1 MSTPSWKEQFTLTIT
16 DTDVCGR
23 DAKFVLPAEASADL
37 FLNATKSVAR
47 KAQIPGFRP
56 GKAPLSLVKAR
67 SKGYVD
73 EEAGRLIQVAAYDLL
88 SKKADELDIISYSKL
103 EPVGTLE
110 EGKEFTMKCDFEIAP
125 EFELPDYKDLG
136 EVADAEDTAKIEE
149 DLIERAKAQYSS
161 FVPITDA
168 AKEGDMLHV
177 SYESDFELPDYKDLG
192 EAAAV
197 EDVAKIEEDLIERAK
212 AQYSSFVP
220 IADAAKEGDMLHV
233 SYESDFVLPDDASDS
248 LKRAVKN
255 DSAWI
260 YLIGQEMIP
269 GVNAAMTGA
278 TVGEERTFTAEFPAN
293 WREEALRGQKVTYK
307 MKVHDG
313 QRREPIED
321 MAKLAEKMEFKSAE
335 ELTKFYHDLAVRQAE
350 IMSRSKTMESIQAA
364 LLEKAPQFDLPKKSL
379 ETATDNEFKLLEYAV
394 GQDKDAL
401 EKFNAEKDQHMEEAK
416 QKASEQ
422 LRKNFIMRKIAK
434 IEEVKLSEQEV
445 AQAIQNM
452 AQQTRM
458 EPARL
463 AEILQRTGRLNELE
477 IELLVEKTLG
487 VLAERRM
494 KAAAK

>member
-1 MSTPSWKEQFTLTIT
+1 MSTPSWKEQFSLTIT

-37 FLNATKSVAR
+37 FLNATRSVAR

-56 GKAPLSLVKAR
+56 GKAPLAMVKAR
-67 SKGYVD
+67 YKGYVN

-103 EPVGTLE
+103 EPEGTLE

-136 EVADAEDTAKIEE
+136 EVAASEDAAKIEE

-177 SYESDFELPDYKDLG
+177 SYESDFALP
-192 EAAAV
+192 E
-197 EDVAKIEEDLIERAK
+197 
-212 AQYSSFVP
+212 
-220 IADAAKEGDMLHV
+220 
-233 SYESDFVLPDDASDS
+233 DASDS

-278 TVGEERTFTAEFPAN
+278 TVGEERTFTAEFPAD
-293 WREEALRGQKVTYK
+293 WREEGLRGQKVTYK

-335 ELTKFYHDLAVRQAE
+335 ELSKFYHDLAVRQAE
-350 IMSRSKTMESIQAA
+350 IMTRSKTMESIQAA
-364 LLEKAPQFDLPKKSL
+364 ILEKAPQFDLPKKSL
-379 ETATDNEFKLLEYAV
+379 ETATDNEYKLLQYAV
-394 GQDKDAL
+394 GQDKEAL
-401 EKFNAEKDQHMEEAK
+401 EKFEAEKDQHMDEAK
-416 QKASEQ
+416 KKASDQ

>member
-1 MSTPSWKEQFTLTIT
+1 MSNPSWKEQLTLNIT

-23 DAKFVLPAEASADL
+23 DAKFVLSAEGSADL
-37 FLNATKSVAR
+37 FMTAARSVAR
-47 KAQIPGFRP
+47 KAQIPGFRI
-56 GKAPLSLVKAR
+56 GKAPVSMVKAR
-67 SKGYVD
+67 YKGYVD
-73 EEAGRLIQVAAYDLL
+73 EEAGRLLQIAAFDLL
-88 SKKADELDIISYSKL
+88 SKKAEELDIISYSKL
-103 EPVGTLE
+103 EPEGTLE
-110 EGKEFTMKCDFEIAP
+110 EGKEFTLKCDFEIAP
-125 EFELPDYKDLG
+125 EFELPDYKELG
-136 EVADAEDTAKIEE
+136 EAAAGEDVAKIEE
-149 DLIERAKAQYSS
+149 DLVERAKAQYSS

-177 SYESDFELPDYKDLG
+177 SYESDFELP
-192 EAAAV
+192 E
-197 EDVAKIEEDLIERAK
+197 
-212 AQYSSFVP
+212 
-220 IADAAKEGDMLHV
+220 
-233 SYESDFVLPDDASDS
+233 DASDS
-248 LKRAVKN
+248 LKRAVKS

-269 GVNAAMTGA
+269 GVNAALTGA
-278 TVGEERTFTAEFPAN
+278 TVGGEYTFTADFPAD
-293 WREEALRGQKVTYK
+293 WREEGLRGKKVTYK

-335 ELTKFYHDLAVRQAE
+335 ELTKFYHDLATRQAE

-364 LLEKAPQFDLPKKSL
+364 ILEKTQQFDLPKKSL

-416 QKASEQ
+416 QKATEQ

-487 VLAERRM
+487 VLAERRI